1 MRRVKSLMSAD
12 TSDQLIRLG
21 VGQKVKPRARTDDS
35 SLESGVCDR
44 LMTEVLSSLMVVRVL
59 RGLRLRRLRVRVEA
73 CVLLLRNVLRLSLTV
88 TLVLVA
94 CEILVFLARLRAS
107 SDSRDKAIELILLI

>member
-21 VGQKVKPRARTDDS
+21 VELRARTDDS

-44 LMTEVLSSLMVVRVL
+44 LMTEVVSSLVVRVL

-73 CVLLLRNVLRLSLTV
+73 CVLLLREVLRLSLTV
-88 TLVLVA
+88 T
-94 CEILVFLARLRAS
+94 
-107 SDSRDKAIELILLI
+107 

>member
-44 LMTEVLSSLMVVRVL
+44 LMTEVVSTTSYYL
-59 RGLRLRRLRVRVEA
+59 RSTHAQRRLH
-73 CVLLLRNVLRLSLTV
+73 
-88 TLVLVA
+88 
-94 CEILVFLARLRAS
+94 
-107 SDSRDKAIELILLI
+107 